1 MLFLFENPL
10 AIMILGGLTLAIIGG
25 GWYQTQRPALVW
37 AFVAALVFFGGLLL
51 LERSVITDG
60 EAVKAT
66 IRTIAR
72 EAEANDIEA
81 LARRF
86 HSSAAG
92 YREQLHREL
101 ALYEIK
107 SVSVKD
113 NLKVKVDRQHQPPQ
127 AIATFNVTVIGGDR
141 TGVMKDMQIPR
152 FVTAKFWLED
162 GEWRCIDYKHE
173 EFQKG
178 MQQQTLP

>member
-10 AIMILGGLTLAIIGG
+10 AIMILGGLTLAIIAG
-25 GWYQTQRPALVW
+25 GWYQTQRRE
-37 AFVAALVFFGGLLL
+37 LVFAFLAILVIVVGLLL

-72 EAEANDIEA
+72 EAEANDIDA

-86 HSSAAG
+86 HSSATDHKE
-92 YREQLHREL
+92 RLHAEV

-107 SVSVKD
+107 KVTVKD
-113 NLKVKVDRQHQPPQ
+113 NLKVQVDRKHQPPQ
-127 AIATFNVTVIGGDR
+127 AVATFNVTVIGGDR
-141 TGVMKDMQIPR
+141 VGALKDMQIPR
-152 FVTAKFWLED
+152 FVTATFWLED

-178 MQQQTLP
+178 MQTTPLQ